1 MSEQHSSGSGGAG
14 SVAGIGVVKVPPPQ
28 IDLGAVQVR
37 VATALGSLQT
47 GSRIENGALIVE
59 VAPADNRAALE
70 ILRDTEGLQLNVMSH
85 MTAVDLL
92 PLGPGPM
99 ASQAVDAGTDVYAK
113 LMQERIAAGEP
124 RFAVVYE
131 LFSTV
136 EKLRVRVKCFLADTG
151 DDAVLPEIDTVS
163 DIYLTANW
171 HEREC
176 YDLFG
181 INFRGHPDPRRI
193 LLPDRWDGHPLRK
206 EYPFDG
212 KRAWKLGTTLEDAVE
227 ADSHLG
233 L

>member
-1 MSEQHSSGSGGAG
+1 MHEEKGASSSGST
-14 SVAGIGVVKVPPPQ
+14 IG
-28 IDLGAVQVR
+28 QVR
-37 VATALGSLQT
+37 VPFTPVDLEALQVKLGSGLGSLLEA
-47 GSRIENGALIVE
+47 SHIENGALIAHVRPE
-59 VAPADNRAALE
+59 NIRAALE
-70 ILRDTEGLQLNVMSH
+70 ALRDTDGLQLTVMTH

-92 PLGPGPM
+92 PMGPGPM
-99 ASQAVDAGTDVYAK
+99 ASQAIDAGSDLYAK
-113 LMQERIAAGEP
+113 LQRERIAAGEP

-131 LFSTV
+131 LFSHIYRH
-136 EKLRVRVKCFLADTG
+136 RVRVKAFLQDTG
-151 DDAVLPEIDTVS
+151 SDEVLPAIDTVS

-181 INFRGHPDPRRI
+181 IDFTGHPDLRRI
-193 LLPDRWDGHPLRK
+193 LLPDRWDGYPLRK

-212 KRAWKLGTTLEDAVE
+212 KRAWRLGTTLEDAVQ